1 MAFFNLIATPGL
13 GKSKDVI
20 KQAQTHYGQAELS
33 INANP
38 LNGNLFLQ
46 DFSKTFTTQGF
57 QFDIG
62 YQYCFVKNL
71 RRNQKNIIHRSENQ
85 KKSPILRCL
94 GRQELVVI

>member
-71 RRNQKNIIHRSENQ
+71 RQNQMGFGVRNVRKISY
-85 KKSPILRCL
+85 L
-94 GRQELVVI
+94 GNLWWFN